1 MKIKNVDHVA
11 LLSSCTTRSQQV
23 YVEKYILSSSASLP
37 KNVHQTIDS
46 LRQENEDIR
55 DTNRSCVKQYIL
67 ERFVMKCPYDKKQFY
82 LIINNAIIFKLIQIK
97 DLQQMVQVLDSDSSV
112 SCDEMLKG
120 HQAMSKIIL
129 ELSKSR
135 PTRDAEPNNPK

>member
-11 LLSSCTTRSQQV
+11 LLSRCTTRSQQL
-23 YVEKYILSSSASLP
+23 YAEKYILSSASLP

-97 DLQQMVQVLDSDSSV
+97 DLQQMVQILDSDSSV

-135 PTRDAEPNNPK
+135 PNRDAELNIPK

>member
-11 LLSSCTTRSQQV
+11 LLSRCTTRSQQV
-23 YVEKYILSSSASLP
+23 YAEKYILSSASLP

-46 LRQENEDIR
+46 LRQQNEDIR

-67 ERFVMKCPYDKKQFY
+67 ERFVMKCPYDDKKQFY

-135 PTRDAEPNNPK
+135 PIRDAEPNNPK